1 MKARTILKESLALTG
16 ATQAE
21 RTLYTVPDNV
31 RAKWILAFISNS
43 TGSTVSNVR
52 LRIENDETITVVG
65 SKSLGAGDYIQ
76 LEQNGGY
83 VMLESGYSIT
93 GSANGTGI
101 SCMLTFEETPYLVST
116 V

>member
-1 MKARTILKESLALTG
+1 MKARTILKESVALTG

-21 RTLYTVPDNV
+21 RTLYTVPNNV
-31 RAKWILAFISNS
+31 RAKWILAFVSNS

-52 LRIENDETITVVG
+52 LRIENSETITVIG
-65 SKSLGAGDYIQ
+65 SKSLGAGDYIE
-76 LEQNGGY
+76 LEMNGGY

-93 GSANGTGI
+93 ASANSTGI
-101 SCMLTFEETPYLVST
+101 SCMLTFEETPFLVST